1 MGLVSQEPAL
11 FATTI
16 ADNILFGKEDADM
29 DQIIDAAKA
38 ANAHSFIQ
46 GLPDGYNTQAGEGG
60 TQLSGGQKQRI
71 AIARAVLRNPKIL
84 LLDEATS
91 ALDAESELIVQ
102 QALDKIMSHRT
113 TIIVAH
119 RMSTIRHVDTII
131 VLKNGQV
138 VESGN
143 HSELTSKKGEY
154 ASLVSLQVL
163 EHVKGSSSISHSASS
178 TNTSF
183 RETNVSYQPNVKSTT
198 KREGRE
204 QEPSDQKLSQPIWE
218 LVKLNAPEWPYA
230 ILGSVGAV
238 LAGMEAPLFALGIT
252 HILAAFYS
260 PTGSEIKHEV
270 DRVALIFVVLA
281 VVTVPIYLLQHY
293 FYTLMGERLTTRV
306 RLLMFSGFFLLAIS
320 LLKQFK
326 LSTKPREYLRDHSCF
341 HCSYPFERSWV
352 VRFG

>member
-16 ADNILFGKEDADM
+16 ADNILFGKEDAGM
-29 DQIIDAAKA
+29 DEIIEAAKA

-46 GLPDGYNTQAGEGG
+46 GLPDGYKTQAGEGG

-91 ALDAESELIVQ
+91 ALDAESEQIVQ

-119 RMSTIRHVDTII
+119 RLSTIRDVDEII

-143 HSELTSKKGEY
+143 HSELVSKKCEY

-163 EHVKGSSSISHSASS
+163 EHVKGSSSLSQSVSS
-178 TNTSF
+178 THTSF
-183 RETNVSYQPNVKSTT
+183 RETKDSNQQYVKSITT
-198 KREGRE
+198 IE
-204 QEPSDQKLSQPIWE
+204 QDQSDQKLSQNSFNPSRSIWE

-252 HILAAFYS
+252 HILSAFYS
-260 PTGSEIKHEV
+260 Q
-270 DRVALIFVVLA
+270 LVLKSN
-281 VVTVPIYLLQHY
+281 
-293 FYTLMGERLTTRV
+293 MKLTR
-306 RLLMFSGFFLLAIS
+306 
-320 LLKQFK
+320 
-326 LSTKPREYLRDHSCF
+326 
-341 HCSYPFERSWV
+341 
-352 VRFG
+352 